1 MVTKRLGRGL
11 QALIPEVSADQSN
24 HASAGSIH
32 EVEISRIV
40 ANPFQPRTDFDAQA
54 LGELKQ
60 SIAENGLVTP
70 ITVRSYNSGY
80 QLIAGERRLRAVQEL
95 GYTSIPAY
103 VVEIHDE
110 RQMLEMALIENV
122 QRENLNPIE
131 EAHGYQRLIDECS
144 LTQEAVSQKVGKDR
158 ATIANAL
165 RLLKLPDTIQDSLR
179 KGEVTAGHARALL
192 GFSER
197 AQQLECWKKILKDQL
212 SVRQVEKLVQRT
224 TKPKNH
230 AKKKSPTAPYAI
242 REAEDKLRRIFG
254 TQVRIHL
261 QGKGGKIEL
270 EFYSDNDLERLL
282 ELMQKI

>member
-1 MVTKRLGRGL
+1 L
-11 QALIPEVSADQSN
+11 
-24 HASAGSIH
+24 
-32 EVEISRIV
+32 
-40 ANPFQPRTDFDAQA
+40 
-54 LGELKQ
+54 
-60 SIAENGLVTP
+60 
-70 ITVRSYNSGY
+70 
-80 QLIAGERRLRAVQEL
+80 
-95 GYTSIPAY
+95 
-103 VVEIHDE
+103 EIHDE

-131 EAHGYQRLIDECS
+131 EALGYQRLVDECD

-165 RLLKLPDTIQDSLR
+165 RLLKLPDSIQDSLR

-192 GFSER
+192 GLPER
-197 AQQLECWKKILKDQL
+197 SQQTELWKKILKDQL
-212 SVRQVEKLVQRT
+212 NVRQVEKLVQRAT
-224 TKPKNH
+224 RPKSS